1 MNGILAECYVGDAPT
16 DYNSYFDFSP
26 TGLFCVLKRRVAEQL
41 GRCGRHEHP
50 PCAFAT
56 HATPAFMFQCRA
68 VLLSHALLFCCT
80 ALSGSFILAALTGVT
95 VAALHGIGHNF
106 LHQADNGWMFAC
118 IAGGWKVHLNRV
130 SHAISHHPRPNTEWD
145 LEILGLEPWLYN
157 MVSSPENPAAVALYG
172 PLLCASAH
180 LLDILA
186 MWWRLASRRQPTG
199 FRAECLSNAAQL
211 ALLVLGNGSFLRGL
225 SCFVVM
231 MLSFGLVDSFA
242 GFPLHHAEQAWT
254 EGDQRHGRKR
264 DFAEHVLAS
273 TVDYSLDDEDG
284 IPLGRPSWRS
294 LLLFELM
301 PGHVLHHLFPTVDCS
316 RHDMLRPVLQRTL
329 DDFGVSQQLLPLPY
343 IYFSMWPA
351 WLRNGH
357 SDSAFYRMFSRL
369 SQKRNATRITCS
381 SSRSSSSSSSSSG
394 STNTKD
400 I

>member
-1 MNGILAECYVGDAPT
+1 MAARHPWLRKRAAHDSKRGASAQLPADRTSQLWMVHGKWYDLSAFVARHPGGESWLRDTRGCDVTELVETHHFNMQRVNGILAECYVGDAPT

-211 ALLVLGNGSFLRGL
+211 ALLVVSP
-225 SCFVVM
+225 C
-231 MLSFGLVDSFA
+231 
-242 GFPLHHAEQAWT
+242 
-254 EGDQRHGRKR
+254 
-264 DFAEHVLAS
+264 
-273 TVDYSLDDEDG
+273 
-284 IPLGRPSWRS
+284 
-294 LLLFELM
+294 
-301 PGHVLHHLFPTVDCS
+301 PG
-316 RHDMLRPVLQRTL
+316 
-329 DDFGVSQQLLPLPY
+329 
-343 IYFSMWPA
+343 
-351 WLRNGH
+351 
-357 SDSAFYRMFSRL
+357 
-369 SQKRNATRITCS
+369 
-381 SSRSSSSSSSSSG
+381 
-394 STNTKD
+394 
-400 I
+400 